1 MIVLH
6 RYNNGR
12 RIVMAKATQP
22 SSATVIQDRARDC
35 PGADPLYRRGTI
47 TKGAWEASTTV
58 GVTRSQPK
66 HRVIPTVRRSSC
78 RAMQPA
84 SCLTVSMTVRRIVM
98 ADDHASSHTPSATV
112 IQTVRRIVMA
122 HALPIPF
129 EQGSA
134 NQAEFTRVVSQIC
147 THPCDGGSLQ

>member
-6 RYNNGR
+6 RNNNGR

-22 SSATVIQDRARDC
+22 STATVIQDRARDC

-66 HRVIPTVRRSSC
+66 HRHTDRPAIVLSCDAASVMPYRLNDRSADRHGGRSRVVPHTVRHRHPDCS
-78 RAMQPA
+78 
-84 SCLTVSMTVRRIVM
+84 
-98 ADDHASSHTPSATV
+98 ADCHGA
-112 IQTVRRIVMA
+112 R
-122 HALPIPF
+122 
-129 EQGSA
+129 
-134 NQAEFTRVVSQIC
+134 FT
-147 THPCDGGSLQ
+147 HSL